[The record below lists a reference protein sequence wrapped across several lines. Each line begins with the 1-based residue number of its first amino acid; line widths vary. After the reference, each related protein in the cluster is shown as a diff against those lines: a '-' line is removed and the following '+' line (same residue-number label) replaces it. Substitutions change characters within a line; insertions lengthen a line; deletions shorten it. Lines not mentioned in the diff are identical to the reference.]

1 MGAKLQETPGS
12 VWLPVC
18 RGVARDGED
27 ELEEPEAGRLF
38 PQDHGWSC
46 EHFPS
51 Q

>member
-18 RGVARDGED
+18 CGVGRDGED
-27 ELEEPEAGRLF
+27 KLEEPEAGRLF